1 MLGNPL
7 RFLVRCRFY
16 FSRSKVEPECSL
28 SKKLT
33 DGAEA
38 VGLWTPLSAART
50 QGPEENGSPQ
60 NIP

>member
-1 MLGNPL
+1 M
-7 RFLVRCRFY
+7 
-16 FSRSKVEPECSL
+16 EPECSL